1 MATIFAA
8 TSLELDD
15 EKKKEFLDEM
25 GKSIG
30 TVFKNYSLYYTPVPQ
45 ENVSECAV
53 NQITWFVFVPPYME
67 IDRRRELIKVLDECA
82 NRVVGERGPL
92 KNIVIFKYHDDE
104 ACGVDGVLRA
114 DARLPRGNKR
124 EASWNT

>member
-45 ENVSECAV
+45 ENVSSAPSTRSPGSCSFRPTWRSTAV
-53 NQITWFVFVPPYME
+53 
-67 IDRRRELIKVLDECA
+67 
-82 NRVVGERGPL
+82 
-92 KNIVIFKYHDDE
+92 
-104 ACGVDGVLRA
+104 
-114 DARLPRGNKR
+114 
-124 EASWNT
+124 AS

>member
-92 KNIVIFKYHDDE
+92 KNIVIFKYDDDD
-104 ACGVDGVLRA
+104 AFVGDGVLRA
-114 DARLPRGNKR
+114 DAKAAAAK
-124 EASWNT
+124 EARPS

>member
-30 TVFKNYSLYYTPVPQ
+30 TVF
-45 ENVSECAV
+45 
-53 NQITWFVFVPPYME
+53 
-67 IDRRRELIKVLDECA
+67 
-82 NRVVGERGPL
+82 
-92 KNIVIFKYHDDE
+92 
-104 ACGVDGVLRA
+104 
-114 DARLPRGNKR
+114 
-124 EASWNT
+124 

>member
-30 TVFKNYSLYYTPVPQ
+30 TVFKNYSLYYTR
-45 ENVSECAV
+45 
-53 NQITWFVFVPPYME
+53 F
-67 IDRRRELIKVLDECA
+67 RRRTSPSAPSTRSPGSCSFRPTWRSTAV
-82 NRVVGERGPL
+82 
-92 KNIVIFKYHDDE
+92 
-104 ACGVDGVLRA
+104 
-114 DARLPRGNKR
+114 
-124 EASWNT
+124 AS